1 MKFIKE
7 VFARLGMKSPS
18 FFRVIQW
25 LSIATAFVTGLPALL
40 AQFQNELGIT
50 IPDWI
55 KHISDRAVAI
65 SAIVA
70 WVIAK
75 LPVSDPDATKLK
87 SNGDVVNKLTFTK
100 SN

>member
-7 VFARLGMKSPS
+7 FFNRFTLKSPS

-25 LSIATAFVTGLPALL
+25 LSVATAAITGLPALI
-40 AQFQNELGIT
+40 AQFQSELGI
-50 IPDWI
+50 ILPSWVKD
-55 KHISDRAVAI
+55 ISDKAVAI

-75 LPVSDPDATKLK
+75 LPVSNPDATKLK
-87 SNGDVVNKLTFTK
+87 ASGEVKPMLPFTK
-100 SN
+100 TK

>member
-7 VFARLGMKSPS
+7 IFARLGMKSPS

-25 LSIATAFVTGLPALL
+25 LSIATATVTGLPALL

-55 KHISDRAVAI
+55 KHISDKAVAI

-70 WVIAK
+70 WIVAK
-75 LPVSDPDATKLK
+75 LPVSNPDQTVLK
-87 SNGDVVNKLTFTK
+87 SSGSVAPKLPFTNK
-100 SN
+100 